1 MIDFERIL
9 AEKGVKKQD
18 FAEMLGEKPQNV
30 NRTVARLNKNLSE
43 IENILERLGTSLK
56 NELGNSGTQ
65 DLTDRLLSIIE
76 SQQRTMENTSKK
88 VDVDTGERSAA
99 AI

>member
-56 NELGNSGTQ
+56 NELGGSGSP

-88 VDVDTGERSAA
+88 GAVDMEGQSVVAM
-99 AI
+99 